1 MVKHKEINSDALWR
15 ANYISNTLDE
25 FFENMSDDMLALLVR
40 HSKTLPEELS
50 NELKNRGLPTH

>member
-40 HSKTLPEELS
+40 HSKTLHEELS

>member
-1 MVKHKEINSDALWR
+1 MAKQKEIKGEAIWR

-40 HSKTLPEELS
+40 HSKTLHDELN